1 MFRKD
6 TFLEKQK
13 KNWCIKT
20 KNDESIRTAVFA
32 QKIST
37 FLYLI
42 IGMLGKRCEGGVEG
56 GLSNPN
62 QGKIVEMS

>member
-6 TFLEKQK
+6 TFLEKQ